1 MIKMSKRL
9 AIFVHFFEYSWYNYK
24 GILQQGV
31 IT

>member
-1 MIKMSKRL
+1 MSKRL
-9 AIFVHFFEYSWYNYK
+9 AIFVHFLEYSWYNIE